1 MTGVD
6 STGDN
11 VENVRQRLLRD
22 IAVWQ
27 SDGLIPPATAA
38 ALRERYG
45 LARFGLGQVMRYL
58 GIAGLVFVICGFLGA
73 VAAISESPVFGGAL
87 LLAVGAGFV
96 AAGVYL
102 SRDRLGRYPWSSKVV
117 LTLGVI
123 AATGAVAILLYAAGV
138 GESRIIFAGGWLVI
152 PLFVALAYRFRIT
165 FLLVLGLIEFFHWVG
180 SWTAMWGHSTYVF
193 EVRDA
198 QLMAAAAI
206 GVIGIGVWHEQ
217 ALEERTGRFFVA
229 YESLGLVYLNMSLLI
244 LSIDS
249 RDYAAGWIAT
259 LTAFAAGQVLLGAR
273 LRNSLMLG
281 FGVTFLFIDGFTRF
295 YEHFWNA
302 WEKSVFFL
310 TLGLLTFAAGAM
322 CELAV
327 RRGRDAA

>member
-123 AATGAVAILLYAAGV
+123 AATGAVAILLYA
-138 GESRIIFAGGWLVI
+138 
-152 PLFVALAYRFRIT
+152 
-165 FLLVLGLIEFFHWVG
+165 
-180 SWTAMWGHSTYVF
+180 
-193 EVRDA
+193 
-198 QLMAAAAI
+198 
-206 GVIGIGVWHEQ
+206 
-217 ALEERTGRFFVA
+217 
-229 YESLGLVYLNMSLLI
+229 
-244 LSIDS
+244 
-249 RDYAAGWIAT
+249 
-259 LTAFAAGQVLLGAR
+259 
-273 LRNSLMLG
+273 
-281 FGVTFLFIDGFTRF
+281 
-295 YEHFWNA
+295 
-302 WEKSVFFL
+302 
-310 TLGLLTFAAGAM
+310 
-322 CELAV
+322 
-327 RRGRDAA
+327 